1 MDMLD
6 RSRSLTADEAM
17 NMPERSLTTD
27 EDMEMER
34 FFLTFSNDNGV
45 AQSADASV
53 IWLLQLLSGQQ
64 QQQHNSEEEEEDDD
78 GQDDDDPEFVGDPT
92 EETTVQGNNYFN
104 SVVILNLLA
113 QQLEVDFETVLGR
126 VFGGGA
132 YGDGGAVVV
141 PASDAAVASLEKQAF
156 HATAEGRRD
165 SDSECGVTGCAICLE
180 EFEDGEEVTVMPCSR
195 GHAFHSGCITEWL
208 GKSNTC
214 PLCRHAL
221 PTDLDDGP

>member
-34 FFLTFSNDNGV
+34 FFLTFSNDNG
-45 AQSADASV
+45 
-53 IWLLQLLSGQQ
+53 
-64 QQQHNSEEEEEDDD
+64 
-78 GQDDDDPEFVGDPT
+78 
-92 EETTVQGNNYFN
+92 GNNYFN